1 MENKHKKCSLKNHS
15 NKDAKI
21 VCVNCNLSLC
31 AKCEVFHSYF
41 CKEHRTYNLDTDYR
55 ENFNGYCNE
64 NGHSIKLEYFCRTH
78 NILCCAKCIAKIKN
92 EKNGKHTDCN
102 ICNIEEIID
111 EKKGKFNENIKTLKE
126 LSETVKLSIEN
137 LKNIFDCIVKN
148 KEKIKL
154 EIQNSFDVINEVL
167 NNREN
172 QLMLEVDNIY
182 DDIFIKEDIF
192 KEIEK
197 LPENIKLALESNYVA
212 NENNNE
218 ENIIS
223 LVNNCIN
230 IENYIKDI
238 NIMNEKIKTLKNVDN
253 LTIDY
258 IYNNE
263 MILEQINKFG
273 CFQRDIIPQFLK
285 SSILKGDSKNQ
296 NLLTNWIKQKVKK
309 DEINFELIFKMSEN
323 GSDSKNFHEFC
334 DNKGPTLTLI
344 STTEGK
350 KFGGFTPLN
359 WKNVGGFI
367 NDKSMST
374 FIFSLN
380 LNKKFDIINKENNA
394 IKVDENNGPNFG
406 NGDIIVYQDM
416 KEGKTYANEK
426 TTFLRD
432 NNLALIEKEGE
443 QGTFNVDEIE
453 VYKVIF

>member
-1 MENKHKKCSLKNHS
+1 MESKHKKCSLKNHS
-15 NKDAKI
+15 SKDAKI
-21 VCVNCNLSLC
+21 ICVNCNLNLC
-31 AKCEVFHSYF
+31 AKCEVFHSNF
-41 CKEHRTYNLDTDYR
+41 CKDHLTYNLDTDYKD
-55 ENFNGYCNE
+55 NFNGYCNE

-148 KEKIKL
+148 EEKIKL

-172 QLMLEVDNIY
+172 QLVLEVDNIY

-263 MILEQINKFG
+263 MLLEQINKFG

-296 NLLTNWIKQKVKK
+296 NLLINWSKQKVKK

-323 GSDSKNFHEFC
+323 GSDSKNFHKFC

-344 STTEGK
+344 STSEGK

-443 QGTFNVDEIE
+443 QGTFNIDEIE

>member
-1 MENKHKKCSLKNHS
+1 
-15 NKDAKI
+15 
-21 VCVNCNLSLC
+21 
-31 AKCEVFHSYF
+31 
-41 CKEHRTYNLDTDYR
+41 
-55 ENFNGYCNE
+55 
-64 NGHSIKLEYFCRTH
+64 
-78 NILCCAKCIAKIKN
+78 
-92 EKNGKHTDCN
+92 
-102 ICNIEEIID
+102 
-111 EKKGKFNENIKTLKE
+111 
-126 LSETVKLSIEN
+126 
-137 LKNIFDCIVKN
+137 
-148 KEKIKL
+148 
-154 EIQNSFDVINEVL
+154 
-167 NNREN
+167 
-172 QLMLEVDNIY
+172 MLEVDNIY

-359 WKNVGGFI
+359 WKNIGGFI

-443 QGTFNVDEIE
+443 QGTFNIDEIE

>member
-1 MENKHKKCSLKNHS
+1 M
-15 NKDAKI
+15 I
-21 VCVNCNLSLC
+21 
-31 AKCEVFHSYF
+31 
-41 CKEHRTYNLDTDYR
+41 
-55 ENFNGYCNE
+55 
-64 NGHSIKLEYFCRTH
+64 
-78 NILCCAKCIAKIKN
+78 CCAKCIAKIKN

-154 EIQNSFDVINEVL
+154 EIQNSFDVINDVL

-253 LTIDY
+253 LAIDY

-263 MILEQINKFG
+263 MLLEQINKFG

-359 WKNVGGFI
+359 WKNIGGFI

-426 TTFLRD
+426 STFLRD
-432 NNLALIEKEGE
+432 NNLALIEREGK
-443 QGTFNVDEIE
+443 QGTFNIDEIE